1 MSRYIVVLCGVR
13 VDLGAERADGGGG
26 GAERLFV
33 VRKLILI
40 DSQLRHIIQYHE
52 IDGR

>member
-13 VDLGAERADGGGG
+13 VRLGAERVEGGGE

-40 DSQLRHIIQYHE
+40 DSQLWHIIEYHE